1 VPAGNDGSKAGRC
14 HVEIRGHRRA
24 AIAGRSKRARTCRKR
39 PSCPPST
46 TQRTENRHDPLPN
59 DHPWIE
65 EHPAAGSV
73 SQTPTNWNA
82 PAIPGVDLTVAG
94 VIDAPPRRVS
104 TANH

>member
-1 VPAGNDGSKAGRC
+1 MTP
-14 HVEIRGHRRA
+14 
-24 AIAGRSKRARTCRKR
+24 RTSE
-39 PSCPPST
+39 P
-46 TQRTENRHDPLPN
+46 
-59 DHPWIE
+59 PWIE

-73 SQTPTNWNA
+73 SQTPTNRNA